1 MKKTA
6 LLIIILTV
14 ISKIIGLGRE
24 VTLSYFYGATSISDA
39 YLVALIIPTV
49 ISDFVGN
56 AISTGFIPMYNKV
69 EYESSTK
76 QADKFM
82 NNLINILSLVNIV
95 LVALGIINADILVK
109 IFASGFEGKTMTM
122 AINFTRVSLI
132 GVMFMTITQLFRSYL
147 QTRGNYTVP
156 ALVSLPMNIV
166 IILTVVLSSQH
177 SPFLLS
183 LGLMLSMLSQ
193 LIFLTP
199 FVIKKGFKYIPTFNL
214 KDKHTREMLYLA
226 LPVLLGVAV
235 NDINQ
240 IVDKTIASTVTTGGI
255 SSLTY
260 ANNLNNFVNG
270 VFVLSVT
277 QAMYPRI
284 SKMSIQSDIEGLK
297 KSVNECLGMILIF
310 LVPTTLGIIFFA
322 EPIIILLYGR
332 GAFDGRAITMTSQVL
347 FFYSLGMLG
356 VGVREVLTRPFYALQ
371 DTKRPVINAT
381 IGVLFHL
388 ILSIILSQFI
398 GVNGIALATSLS
410 AILTALLMYFTLKK
424 KIGSLGL
431 KNTIVLSGKV
441 GLASLIMGIV
451 SLGIFYLLTNYF
463 GSNISL
469 LLTIVCAVLTY
480 FFVLSISKIDVFDNA
495 KHQLKEKIL
504 NKLKN

>member
-1 MKKTA
+1 M
-6 LLIIILTV
+6 
-14 ISKIIGLGRE
+14 
-24 VTLSYFYGATSISDA
+24 
-39 YLVALIIPTV
+39 
-49 ISDFVGN
+49 
-56 AISTGFIPMYNKV
+56 
-69 EYESSTK
+69 
-76 QADKFM
+76 
-82 NNLINILSLVNIV
+82 
-95 LVALGIINADILVK
+95 
-109 IFASGFEGKTMTM
+109 
-122 AINFTRVSLI
+122 
-132 GVMFMTITQLFRSYL
+132 
-147 QTRGNYTVP
+147 
-156 ALVSLPMNIV
+156 
-166 IILTVVLSSQH
+166 
-177 SPFLLS
+177 
-183 LGLMLSMLSQ
+183 
-193 LIFLTP
+193 
-199 FVIKKGFKYIPTFNL
+199 
-214 KDKHTREMLYLA
+214 
-226 LPVLLGVAV
+226 
-235 NDINQ
+235 NQ

-424 KIGSLGL
+424 RLE
-431 KNTIVLSGKV
+431 V
-441 GLASLIMGIV
+441 
-451 SLGIFYLLTNYF
+451 
-463 GSNISL
+463 
-469 LLTIVCAVLTY
+469 
-480 FFVLSISKIDVFDNA
+480 
-495 KHQLKEKIL
+495 
-504 NKLKN
+504 

>member
-1 MKKTA
+1 M
-6 LLIIILTV
+6 
-14 ISKIIGLGRE
+14 
-24 VTLSYFYGATSISDA
+24 
-39 YLVALIIPTV
+39 
-49 ISDFVGN
+49 
-56 AISTGFIPMYNKV
+56 
-69 EYESSTK
+69 
-76 QADKFM
+76 
-82 NNLINILSLVNIV
+82 
-95 LVALGIINADILVK
+95 
-109 IFASGFEGKTMTM
+109 
-122 AINFTRVSLI
+122 
-132 GVMFMTITQLFRSYL
+132 
-147 QTRGNYTVP
+147 
-156 ALVSLPMNIV
+156 
-166 IILTVVLSSQH
+166 
-177 SPFLLS
+177 
-183 LGLMLSMLSQ
+183 
-193 LIFLTP
+193 
-199 FVIKKGFKYIPTFNL
+199 
-214 KDKHTREMLYLA
+214 
-226 LPVLLGVAV
+226 
-235 NDINQ
+235 
-240 IVDKTIASTVTTGGI
+240 
-255 SSLTY
+255 
-260 ANNLNNFVNG
+260 
-270 VFVLSVT
+270 
-277 QAMYPRI
+277 
-284 SKMSIQSDIEGLK
+284 
-297 KSVNECLGMILIF
+297 
-310 LVPTTLGIIFFA
+310 
-322 EPIIILLYGR
+322 LYGR

-398 GVNGIALATSLS
+398 GVNGIALAISLS